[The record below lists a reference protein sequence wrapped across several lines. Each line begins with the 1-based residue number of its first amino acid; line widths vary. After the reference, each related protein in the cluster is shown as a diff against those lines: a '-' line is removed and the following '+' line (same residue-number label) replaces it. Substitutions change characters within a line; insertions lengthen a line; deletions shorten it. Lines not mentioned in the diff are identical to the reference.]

1 VSAELLLVG
10 SIPLDTPKDVFE
22 TFGAPLGRFLSAL
35 PDGEVGPR
43 SHWISRLHYQ
53 IFAGHAELEIL
64 ARPRPDNGI
73 ERLFPHDNSD
83 RWQFKV
89 RDGVE
94 RVQFGDPGWRLGF
107 ARDAVNSYFVFQTLK
122 EKGVLPRHLRFQVS
136 MPMVNSALPPRVF
149 PVAGDLDKIKP
160 GFEAALR
167 SEVAKIVE
175 KIPGKDLAIQWDCS
189 HEVQDV
195 YGAVPQMPRAALA
208 SEASGQRGDSIARAH
223 SASEDA
229 RVRADDTRPEP
240 GSTARAALASEAS
253 GQRGDSIVR
262 APDTRP
268 EPGSTAREGA
278 FERNVA
284 QVRNLSPHIPEHVA
298 LGYHLCFGTLGGWP
312 RFQPETLSE
321 TVKLANAF
329 LQASGRR
336 VDWIHIPLLDTTDE
350 AFFAPLKGLEPGGTR
365 VYLGAI
371 HNMER
376 FEQRVAMARKY
387 LPEFGLAAYCGFGR
401 NPVSELPSILQ
412 DHLKAVQTSG

>member
-1 VSAELLLVG
+1 MSAELLLVG
-10 SIPLDTPKDVFE
+10 SVPLDTPKEVFE
-22 TFGAPLGRFLSAL
+22 TFGAPLGPYLFAL

-53 IFAGHAELEIL
+53 VFAGHAEFEIL
-64 ARPRPDNGI
+64 ARPRPDNGV

-107 ARDAVNSYFVFQTLK
+107 ARDAVNSYFVFQTLQ
-122 EKGVLPRHLRFQVS
+122 EKGVLPGHLRFQVS
-136 MPMVNSALPPRVF
+136 MPMVNSALPQRVF
-149 PVAGDLDKIKP
+149 PVPGDLDKIKP

-175 KIPGKDLAIQWDCS
+175 KIPAKDLAIQWDCS
-189 HEVQDV
+189 NEVQDV
-195 YGAVPQMPRAALA
+195 YGAIPNVP
-208 SEASGQRGDSIARAH
+208 
-223 SASEDA
+223 
-229 RVRADDTRPEP
+229 
-240 GSTARAALASEAS
+240 
-253 GQRGDSIVR
+253 
-262 APDTRP
+262 
-268 EPGSTAREGA
+268 REGA
-278 FERNVA
+278 IERNIA
-284 QVRNLSPHIPEHVA
+284 QVRNLSPHIPDDVA

-312 RFQPETLSE
+312 RFQPDTLSE
-321 TVKLANAF
+321 AVRLANAM

-350 AFFAPLKGLEPGGTR
+350 AFFAPLRELNPGNTR

-376 FEQRVAMARKY
+376 FGQRVALARKY
-387 LPEFGLAAYCGFGR
+387 LPDFGLAAYCGFGR
-401 NPVSELPSILQ
+401 SPVSQLPGILA
-412 DHLKAVQTSG
+412 DHLKAAQAAG